1 MEFSIKTVSDGTK
14 ELYVDEKLI
23 ASGTQ
28 EEVLLIM
35 NLIIERESM
44 KEVAED
50 EERKR
55 KAVRVMTR
63 YIDADKIIE
72 HLNDEIEGCKDCDEC
87 FRPVTYGTRLGLE
100 YSKSLVETAETAD
113 VVRIVRCKDCIHR
126 DPEDKKC
133 DCSFQARGGMFPMD
147 DNDFCSYG
155 EKVKI

>member
-50 EERKR
+50 
-55 KAVRVMTR
+55 
-63 YIDADKIIE
+63 
-72 HLNDEIEGCKDCDEC
+72 
-87 FRPVTYGTRLGLE
+87 
-100 YSKSLVETAETAD
+100 

-133 DCSFQARGGMFPMD
+133 DCSFQAKGGIFPMD

-155 EKVKI
+155 ERRKNI

>member
-44 KEVAED
+44 KEVEED
-50 EERKR
+50 E
-55 KAVRVMTR
+55 VQV
-63 YIDADKIIE
+63 
-72 HLNDEIEGCKDCDEC
+72 
-87 FRPVTYGTRLGLE
+87 
-100 YSKSLVETAETAD
+100 
-113 VVRIVRCKDCIHR
+113 VRCKDCIHR

-133 DCSFQARGGMFPMD
+133 DCSFQARGGIFPMD

>member
-50 EERKR
+50 
-55 KAVRVMTR
+55 
-63 YIDADKIIE
+63 
-72 HLNDEIEGCKDCDEC
+72 
-87 FRPVTYGTRLGLE
+87 
-100 YSKSLVETAETAD
+100 
-113 VVRIVRCKDCIHR
+113 VVQVVRCKDCIHR

-133 DCSFQARGGMFPMD
+133 DCSFQARGGIFPMD
-147 DNDFCSYG
+147 DDDFCSYG

>member
-35 NLIIERESM
+35 NRIIERESM

-50 EERKR
+50 
-55 KAVRVMTR
+55 
-63 YIDADKIIE
+63 
-72 HLNDEIEGCKDCDEC
+72 
-87 FRPVTYGTRLGLE
+87 
-100 YSKSLVETAETAD
+100 
-113 VVRIVRCKDCIHR
+113 VVQVVRCKDCIHR

-133 DCSFQARGGMFPMD
+133 DCSFQARGGIFPMD

>member
-35 NLIIERESM
+35 NLIIERKSM

-50 EERKR
+50 
-55 KAVRVMTR
+55 
-63 YIDADKIIE
+63 
-72 HLNDEIEGCKDCDEC
+72 
-87 FRPVTYGTRLGLE
+87 
-100 YSKSLVETAETAD
+100 
-113 VVRIVRCKDCIHR
+113 VVQVVRCKDCIHR

-133 DCSFQARGGMFPMD
+133 DCSFQARGGIFPMD